1 VLIPCIDL
9 QGGQAVQ
16 LVHGRRRELAV
27 ADVIGLLDKF
37 KKYPWLHVIDL
48 DAAMSK
54 PGNDR
59 LVHQLCIKA
68 RGQFRMKV
76 RVGGGI
82 RSVSRALDI
91 VKSGAEQIII
101 GSAAFHSGKV
111 DMRFLR
117 LLRKKIDPCQIV
129 IALDT
134 ENGYIVTHGWR
145 RALKLRAE
153 DVMAQLAPFCAAF
166 LCTDVDREGTMRGA
180 NLEWFRRLRSATSL
194 PIIAAGGIKTRR
206 EIDAL
211 EKIGMDAAVGMALY
225 KKRVHQ
231 RRHPAASHFP

>member
-27 ADVIGLLDKF
+27 GDVFGLLEKF

-48 DAAMSK
+48 DAAMGK
-54 PGNDR
+54 PGNDE
-59 LVHQLCIKA
+59 LVRELCQRA
-68 RGQFRMKV
+68 RKHYGVKV

-82 RSVSRALDI
+82 RTLSRA
-91 VKSGAEQIII
+91 VKVAAWGAEQIII
-101 GSAAFHSGKV
+101 GSSAFRDGGANTSFLGQLVKKV
-111 DMRFLR
+111 AKHR
-117 LLRKKIDPCQIV
+117 IV

-134 ENGYIVTHGWR
+134 AKGRIVTHGWR
-145 RALKLRAE
+145 RTLRLRPNE
-153 DVMAQLAPFCAAF
+153 VTAQLEPFCTAF

-180 NLEWFRRLRSATSL
+180 NLDWFRALRSATAH

-206 EIDAL
+206 DITAL
-211 EKIGMDAAVGMALY
+211 EKMGMDAAVGMAVY
-225 KKRVHQ
+225 KNHLR
-231 RRHPAASHFP
+231 